1 MRITD
6 THSIE
11 GLAAAQLAA
20 TDNALIAIDAKD
32 YERMKV
38 KLGSPS
44 VAVNTG
50 ETDNVDSLCQS
61 IRDELSEAELEQ
73 TKGILLLVR
82 TSRERG
88 MTMNDLLRV
97 DSLFRALPEAGCFM
111 RGLWY
116 DLPEGKCRITA
127 ILWK

>member
-11 GLAAAQLAA
+11 ELAAAQLVA
-20 TDNALIAIDAKD
+20 TENALIALDARD
-32 YERMKV
+32 YERMTA

-44 VAVNTG
+44 FAVDTG
-50 ETDNVDSLCQS
+50 ETNNVDSLCKA
-61 IRDELSEAELEQ
+61 IRDELPEADLEQ
-73 TKGILLLVR
+73 TRGILLLVR
-82 TSRERG
+82 ASRERG
-88 MTMNDLLRV
+88 MTMNDLLRI
-97 DSLFRALPEAGCFM
+97 DSLFRAFPEAGCFM